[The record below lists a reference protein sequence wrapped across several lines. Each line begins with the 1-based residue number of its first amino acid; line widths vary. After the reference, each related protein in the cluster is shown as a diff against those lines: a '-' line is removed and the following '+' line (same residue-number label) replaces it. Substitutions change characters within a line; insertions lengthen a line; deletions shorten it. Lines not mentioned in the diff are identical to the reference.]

1 MAYEIGL
8 HPAEFERLQP
18 GEFYKMLDGYKARRK
33 DEDMR
38 RSYFVAMLMNPHL
51 KEPIDP
57 KDIFKPLYYSQ
68 EEIDRQKQAD
78 VQNDLEY
85 FKSFASIK

>member
-38 RSYFVAMLMNPHL
+38 RSYFTAMLMNPHL

-57 KDIFKPLYYSQ
+57 QDIFKPLYYTQ
-68 EEIDRQKQAD
+68 EEIDRQKQEKA
-78 VQNDLEY
+78 QEDLAY
-85 FKSFASIK
+85 FKSFKSMQ